1 MPQSIY
7 TRPRIMHSC
16 GLIPEIQAG
25 LETIWTLTSYADG
38 SRRKLPG
45 TAVFKLAI
53 LPDYGDCTYHQHRAI
68 MMNQAP
74 APSSRTRSDLAI
86 LCENFNVNGAMNQ
99 RLRRKMKKR
108 VSG

>member
-38 SRRKLPG
+38 SNAENCRVQLSLSWRFYPI
-45 TAVFKLAI
+45 TAIAHI
-53 LPDYGDCTYHQHRAI
+53 TSTG
-68 MMNQAP
+68 
-74 APSSRTRSDLAI
+74 PS
-86 LCENFNVNGAMNQ
+86 
-99 RLRRKMKKR
+99 
-108 VSG
+108 